1 MVFLKLSGTRP
12 EKEGI
17 SMAVCFY
24 ADLYWIL
31 NFIMNLFLLYITAW
45 WLGEPASVKRW
56 VLSSAVCA
64 TFPVINIIASQS
76 GLKLPQVLTAVLEL
90 ALLVC
95 WAYRPAGIRQFFN
108 KLVNFILMSAFT
120 AGMLF
125 MMKGLFSRGG
135 KGSQKFSLLFLL
147 VSVFMLYIL
156 FRFLRMAIAKQEFRR
171 KSVLNVTLVHN
182 GKKQVIKALFDTGNH
197 LISPYTGEP
206 VFIISKELSD
216 SLGLKENL
224 TPLLIPY
231 NSIGGRGL
239 LEAYRLEW
247 MQFQD
252 GSTRK
257 NFLAAV
263 SDNICTDK
271 EIQMILNNQ
280 HMAEGGHNA

>member
-1 MVFLKLSGTRP
+1 
-12 EKEGI
+12 
-17 SMAVCFY
+17 MAVCFY

-45 WLGEPASVKRW
+45 WLNEPASVRRW

-64 TFPVINIIASQS
+64 VIPVINIIASQS
-76 GLKLPQVLTAVLEL
+76 GVKVPQVLTAILEL
-90 ALLVC
+90 GLLVY
-95 WAYRPAGIRQFFN
+95 WAYKPAGIRQFLN
-108 KLVNFILMSAFT
+108 KLINFILISAFT

-125 MMKGLFSRGG
+125 MLKGIFSKGG
-135 KGSQKFSLLFLL
+135 ESSQKFSLLFLL
-147 VSVFMLYIL
+147 ISVFMLYIL
-156 FRFLRMAIAKQEFRR
+156 FRFLRIAIAKQELRQR
-171 KSVLNVTLVHN
+171 SVVNVTLVHN
-182 GKKQVIKALFDTGNH
+182 GRKQVIKALFDTGNH

-216 SLGLKENL
+216 SLGLKKDL
-224 TPLLIPY
+224 APLLIPY

-247 MQFQD
+247 MQLQD
-252 GSTRK
+252 GSTRE

-263 SDNICTDK
+263 SGNICTDK